1 MARNESNRKPNIKN
15 LRSHA
20 LNSTK
25 KKQKLNLQVVTL
37 ENGEKVKLSAREAR
51 TLRKAEKKAEKA
63 A

>member
-1 MARNESNRKPNIKN
+1 MAKNESIRKPNVKN

-37 ENGEKVKLSAREAR
+37 DSGEKVKLSAKEIRNMKKD
-51 TLRKAEKKAEKA
+51 TL
-63 A
+63 